1 MKLAKVRLAD
11 QVVAKIQEMIAQGI
25 YKPSE
30 KLPVENE
37 LAEMFSVSRVTIREA
52 FVKLSMM
59 DIVDIRQGDGTFVK
73 SVSPE
78 SFMKPL
84 LPMLVFDKKNLTDI
98 YVTRIA
104 IEGKTAELAAQN
116 ASAEN
121 IDELRR
127 LLNSMDYSYEQSN
140 FEQYHE
146 SDYSFHL
153 LVAKSGKNTVLY
165 KILEILQDVLKYSI
179 TAASNEPALIEKSI
193 KYHKL
198 VVAAIAERNVEEAVD
213 HMLTHIR
220 GGLSYFTDA

>member
-11 QVVAKIQEMIAQGI
+11 QVVAKIYGMISQGI
-25 YKPSE
+25 YRPSE

-59 DIVDIRQGDGTFVK
+59 DVVDIRQGDGTFVK

-84 LPMLVFDKKNLTDI
+84 LPMLVLDKKNMTDI

-104 IEGKTAELAAQN
+104 IEGKTAELAALN
-116 ASAEN
+116 ATDADIN
-121 IDELRR
+121 ELRGILR
-127 LLNSMDYSYEQSN
+127 TMDYNYEQKDLES
-140 FEQYHE
+140 YHE
-146 SDYSFHL
+146 NDYIFHL
-153 LVAKSGKNTVLY
+153 LVAKCGKNTILY

-179 TAASNEPALIEKSI
+179 TAASMEHVFIEKSI
-193 KYHKL
+193 KLHNSIFS
-198 VVAAIAERNVEEAVD
+198 AILERNPEKAVE
-213 HMLTHIR
+213 HMLTHIS
-220 GGLSYFTDA
+220 GGLSFIKDA